1 MKIDSSYVGME
12 SARTYRS
19 SSTRKLSVSIQQ
31 GWISKESLQNGN
43 QMIGS
48 GGMEDAF
55 ENAKSRMDKAK
66 EQEELGDASTH
77 SQENEDALARLKSAQ
92 TSNSGR
98 IQNISSNNRTQGV
111 EHVRQQFVLY
121 LWSMFFGQDKA
132 SQMADEMGFENP
144 FTPMEST
151 SSDLSEGFATIQITA
166 SEEYSFEE
174 YEETSFS
181 STGVVK
187 TADGREIS
195 FGVDVTMSREFSQY
209 YRQEGI
215 SVQAMCD
222 PLVINLD
229 NNIPD
234 LSDQKFY
241 FDLDADG
248 EKEEISNLMSGSGFL
263 SLDKNEDGVINDGN
277 ELFGTQNGDG
287 FADLAKYDEDG
298 NGWIDE
304 SDSVFEQLK
313 IWVKD
318 AQGNDSLYS
327 LKDKNVG
334 AIYLGNQNTDFT
346 LRSGGTGNVNG
357 AIRKTGIFLYEDG
370 MAGTLSHLDMAN

>member
-1 MKIDSSYVGME
+1 ME

-121 LWSMFFGQDKA
+121 LWSMFFGKDKA

-151 SSDLSEGFATIQITA
+151 STDLSEGFATIQIMA

-241 FDLDADG
+241 FDLDTDG
-248 EKEEISNLMSGSGFL
+248 EKEEISKLMSGSGFL

-334 AIYLGNQNTDFT
+334 AIYLGNQNTDCT